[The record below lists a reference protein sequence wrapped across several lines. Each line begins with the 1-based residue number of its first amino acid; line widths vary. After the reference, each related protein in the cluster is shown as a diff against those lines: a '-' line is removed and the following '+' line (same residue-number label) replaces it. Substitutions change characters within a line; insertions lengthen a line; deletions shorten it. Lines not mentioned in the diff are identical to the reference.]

1 MQKLEVV
8 RRVIGPCGVIAGEYE
23 KNPILNSIMYE
34 VEFPD
39 GRVNKYSYNVI
50 AENILSQVESKGYTS
65 LLMEEIVDLRK
76 DKTTDLNKIDA
87 YVVTRRGQKK
97 I

>member
-1 MQKLEVV
+1 M
-8 RRVIGPCGVIAGEYE
+8 
-23 KNPILNSIMYE
+23 
-34 VEFPD
+34 
-39 GRVNKYSYNVI
+39 NKYSYNVI